1 MNVLYISH
9 TAELNGAPKSLLEFV
24 VRIREK
30 QIHPIILVPD
40 RGMLKAELDKEGI
53 DVRIVSY
60 QGSVYSGRFSI
71 ANYTRYLKEN
81 FQAIKKI
88 IEIIRKEKID
98 IVHSNS
104 LAVNA
109 GAIAAHL
116 ACIPHVWHFREY
128 LKDDFGFKRF
138 DPVLDQYLIRK
149 SDCCI
154 AISKDIK
161 RVYKKKYGV
170 DAVLMYNGMN
180 SQLYYEPIDQKTDRT
195 GKTNIIIAGSIL
207 QGKGQWDAIRAVEI
221 LKKEG
226 QEVCLNI
233 VGDGLPAF
241 VNELKR
247 YVKKHQMEK
256 NILFYRYTKELQ
268 AMRSNS
274 SMVLVCSKR
283 EAFGRVTA
291 EAMMSGK
298 IVIGSN
304 RGGTRELIGANEERG
319 YLYTWNNP
327 KELAQKIQFAI
338 SNPSETIKREKR
350 AQEFVLRLTDLE
362 NYTDK
367 LERIYQKIL
376 ESDVRKSGK

>member
-1 MNVLYISH
+1 M
-9 TAELNGAPKSLLEFV
+9 
-24 VRIREK
+24 
-30 QIHPIILVPD
+30 
-40 RGMLKAELDKEGI
+40 
-53 DVRIVSY
+53 
-60 QGSVYSGRFSI
+60 
-71 ANYTRYLKEN
+71 
-81 FQAIKKI
+81 
-88 IEIIRKEKID
+88 EI
-98 IVHSNS
+98 
-104 LAVNA
+104 
-109 GAIAAHL
+109 
-116 ACIPHVWHFREY
+116 
-128 LKDDFGFKRF
+128 
-138 DPVLDQYLIRK
+138 
-149 SDCCI
+149 
-154 AISKDIK
+154 
-161 RVYKKKYGV
+161 
-170 DAVLMYNGMN
+170 
-180 SQLYYEPIDQKTDRT
+180 
-195 GKTNIIIAGSIL
+195 
-207 QGKGQWDAIRAVEI
+207 
-221 LKKEG
+221 
-226 QEVCLNI
+226 
-233 VGDGLPAF
+233 
-241 VNELKR
+241 
-247 YVKKHQMEK
+247 

-304 RGGTRELIGANEERG
+304 RGGTRELIGANKERG